1 MLEKIITTM
10 RKNIINIS
18 FIRILILAISLLT
31 ALARSV
37 YSQEPLPKGAKFNTI
52 IYNRMDMVA
61 QGYTHRGEF
70 VENQNI
76 TFLKLPKSVIPS
88 WFQRNKDGMVFFY
101 NQNDNDKLYPIS
113 SLDTIVSGF
122 YYLDNGIASIK
133 GVMTN
138 YNYLVESKSK
148 GLFQVSNTE
157 DGYSLTANPKKAVH
171 QKRLSPGL
179 KIEILDATYYET
191 TSREGHKIYETR
203 QSDGTYLLRIEY
215 SEIAHLNYSMHTKT
229 LESHITELKTW
240 QLLNYSFYKTIQP
253 VKLTFWKNDD
263 VFIGTIDSY
272 ESDPRPKEGEYRYAS
287 GEIFIGEYQ
296 NIDIGEFGGR
306 IFVPNKGKTIFADGS
321 VVEGDWLNQY
331 KFTNNEWRNIWDNTN
346 TLTEIRDMA
355 FNLNKEKEP
364 KQIAKHEIAEEEFYA
379 KYPFA
384 KSSPKS
390 ELSENGSSAMN
401 DLFPQAS
408 KIKVG
413 TTYNELKETFPFELY
428 NKALI
433 TIQGKQAIRLT
444 PNNLKI
450 QEFLVDA
457 LKLKPEEEVPIIL
470 QGLMAVEVALKMKG
484 KTWAD
489 ALPEIILL
497 NDKVYSVYMAE

>member
-1 MLEKIITTM
+1 
-10 RKNIINIS
+10 
-18 FIRILILAISLLT
+18 
-31 ALARSV
+31 
-37 YSQEPLPKGAKFNTI
+37 
-52 IYNRMDMVA
+52 
-61 QGYTHRGEF
+61 
-70 VENQNI
+70 
-76 TFLKLPKSVIPS
+76 
-88 WFQRNKDGMVFFY
+88 
-101 NQNDNDKLYPIS
+101 
-113 SLDTIVSGF
+113 
-122 YYLDNGIASIK
+122 
-133 GVMTN
+133 
-138 YNYLVESKSK
+138 
-148 GLFQVSNTE
+148 
-157 DGYSLTANPKKAVH
+157 
-171 QKRLSPGL
+171 
-179 KIEILDATYYET
+179 
-191 TSREGHKIYETR
+191 
-203 QSDGTYLLRIEY
+203 
-215 SEIAHLNYSMHTKT
+215 
-229 LESHITELKTW
+229 
-240 QLLNYSFYKTIQP
+240 
-253 VKLTFWKNDD
+253 
-263 VFIGTIDSY
+263 
-272 ESDPRPKEGEYRYAS
+272 
-287 GEIFIGEYQ
+287 
-296 NIDIGEFGGR
+296 
-306 IFVPNKGKTIFADGS
+306 
-321 VVEGDWLNQY
+321 
-331 KFTNNEWRNIWDNTN
+331 
-346 TLTEIRDMA
+346 MA

-390 ELSENGSSAMN
+390 ELRENGSSAMN

-470 QGLMAVEVALKMKG
+470 QGLMAVDVALKMKG